1 MKLIIQVPCFNE
13 AEQLPLTLPTLPRS
27 VPGFTHVEWLVI
39 DDGSTDGTADIARG
53 LGVDHVLELPHNRG
67 LARAFLAGVEASLRR
82 TIEQAK
88 RLGVAIGAH
97 PGFRDLVGFGR
108 RHRPAEFGH
117 ASCRSEPPLA
127 HARCGPHP
135 A

>member
-67 LARAFLAGVEASLRR
+67 LARAFLAGV
-82 TIEQAK
+82 
-88 RLGVAIGAH
+88 VM
-97 PGFRDLVGFGR
+97 D
-108 RHRPAEFGH
+108 AEGGG
-117 ASCRSEPPLA
+117 A
-127 HARCGPHP
+127 HARVQVNFESGGAKWLVLAYANLTP